1 MLMRKRVNPLVYVA
15 FDSEA
20 SVFSP
25 FAGGDPART
34 RKTTAGFFR
43 EGVLHDHQ
51 ALKEST
57 FGTRSGRYRGNKLV
71 CRGGPPSFPEKALAT
86 APGVAPAR
94 HPFITSTRS
103 ADSKPLKPPADMM
116 LPLSV
121 ACGSAVGRRMALRAH
136 PSGIA

>member
-34 RKTTAGFFR
+34 RKTTAGFFH
-43 EGVLHDHQ
+43 EGVLHDDQ

-57 FGTRSGRYRGNKLV
+57 FETSPAGASVTGAGSSRSFLPIVVSKAEAKDSRMNRYQF
-71 CRGGPPSFPEKALAT
+71 PP
-86 APGVAPAR
+86 R
-94 HPFITSTRS
+94 I
-103 ADSKPLKPPADMM
+103 
-116 LPLSV
+116 
-121 ACGSAVGRRMALRAH
+121 
-136 PSGIA
+136 